1 MATGEQATNWL
12 HKPGRIWYNNNMKR
26 SICLL
31 AILFALL
38 LPAGCRRAPAPAP
51 TDAVPSG
58 ADAVSLWPVPE
69 ETLLPLAPPTPTP
82 DPLLAGEGVYT
93 IGWLSDTQHYSRRY
107 PAIFLEQ
114 TRFLAD
120 NADRLNLAYI
130 VHTGDLVHNRDEE
143 AQWRAADEAM
153 RVIDAIPYGV
163 LPGNHDVSGED
174 DSAYSRWFGAA
185 RMEGKPWYGGSYRN
199 NRGHFDLI
207 DAGKT
212 AYLFV
217 YLGYNMDEEGIRFV
231 NETLAAHPDRVGIL
245 CVHSYFDTDCTLTT
259 QGRRLYDSVV
269 LQNPNLY
276 MVLCGHRYNCRCIPA
291 AVDDD
296 GDGVADRTVL
306 QMICNYQAA
315 GFVGGDGYLR
325 LLQVDEAAGEIR
337 LYNYSPLHDDFVYYD
352 TEERRAEKYAFDP
365 ADEQGCV
372 PIPWFRA
379 AS

>member
-1 MATGEQATNWL
+1 MATGADSDWL
-12 HKPGRIWYNNNMKR
+12 HKPGKIWYTNNMKR

-31 AILFALL
+31 AILLALL
-38 LPAGCRRAPAPAP
+38 LPTGCRRAPSPAP
-51 TDAVPSG
+51 TDAVVSG
-58 ADAVSLWPVPE
+58 SDAVSLWPVPE
-69 ETLLPLAPPTPTP
+69 ETLLPLAPPSPTP

-114 TRFLAD
+114 TRFLAE

-207 DAGKT
+207 DAGNT
-212 AYLFV
+212 DYLFV
-217 YLGYNMDEEGIRFV
+217 YLGYNMDEDGIRFV

-245 CVHSYFDTDCTLTT
+245 CVHSYFDTDCTLTE

-276 MVLCGHRYNCRCIPA
+276 MVLCGHRYNSRCIPA

-296 GDGVADRTVL
+296 GDGTADRTVL

-337 LYNYSPLHDDFVYYD
+337 FYNYSPLHDDFVYYD
-352 TEERRAEKYAFDP
+352 TEEHRAENYAFDP

-372 PIPWFRA
+372 PIPWM
-379 AS
+379 